1 MKEQYIVLQCSALC
15 SICTFYSSTL
25 EREPSPSRGDAKPSF
40 DGDALLDLNIKDYN
54 RCSGSDSGTQ
64 IIIGL
69 STGGR
74 FMLIQLIHLL

>member
-1 MKEQYIVLQCSALC
+1 MYVA
-15 SICTFYSSTL
+15 
-25 EREPSPSRGDAKPSF
+25 REPSRGDAKPSF
-40 DGDALLDLNIKDYN
+40 DGDALLDLNIKDLDYN